1 MEGKI
6 RFNICLE
13 FNEKRKEKGKQ
24 RIYEKMMSEFSRTK
38 EKQECTDNRIN
49 IKQNRKKEKVKK
61 RKKEKKSTSRYQ
73 VMKWRTQMT
82 KRKT

>member
-6 RFNICLE
+6 RFNICLA
-13 FNEKRKEKGKQ
+13 FKKKRKEKGKQ

-38 EKQECTDNRIN
+38 EKQECTHNRIN

-61 RKKEKKSTSRYQ
+61 RKIEKKSTSRYQ